1 MKKTSIILILSLSLA
16 LLLSACN
23 TFHDGK
29 ISQDKLPWKSSG
41 QVLLEEN
48 FDNPASHWEEVNN
61 AYEIKRY
68 SDQGYFVLVQPSH
81 GRTISTS
88 GKVFSDV
95 KFSVEA
101 QKITGPKNT
110 NYGLVC
116 RYQDQQNYYGFS
128 VGTDGYAGIYKVVQ
142 GVTQLIS
149 GDKYH
154 VSEHINQ
161 GDGQN
166 AIIAS
171 CINDHLSLNING
183 SDVLEAKDDTFS
195 IGEVGLLMETSAEG
209 KASGI
214 FNHFLVVKP

>member
-1 MKKTSIILILSLSLA
+1 MKKNSLILIVSLFLA
-16 LLLSACN
+16 ILLSACN
-23 TFHDGK
+23 TFHHGK

-41 QVLLEEN
+41 DVLLEEN
-48 FDNPASHWEEVNN
+48 FDDATSHWEEVNN

-68 SDQGYFVLVQPSH
+68 SEQGYFVLIQPSH

-88 GKVFSDV
+88 GKVFADV

-101 QKITGPKNT
+101 KKVTGPKDT
-110 NYGLVC
+110 NVGLVC
-116 RYQDQQNYYGFS
+116 RYQDKENFYGFS
-128 VGTDGYAGIYKVVQ
+128 VGTDGYVGIYKVVK
-142 GVTQLIS
+142 GESKLLS
-149 GDKYH
+149 GEEYQ
-154 VSEHINQ
+154 VSEHVHQ

-171 CINDHLSLNING
+171 CIQDRLSLNING
-183 SDVLEAKDDTFS
+183 SDVLEVKDDTFG